1 MWVYYNVNVVVC
13 YISVLF
19 GKGDGV
25 SKEFFGDGRVE
36 VFDVEYGEGV
46 LVFVLY
52 GWELVDY
59 GCGVFLLVEVGFLF
73 YCCVDVF

>member
-1 MWVYYNVNVVVC
+1 MHYDVNVAVR
-13 YISVLF
+13 YTSVLF

-25 SKEFFGDGRVE
+25 SKEFFGYGRVE

-52 GWELVDY
+52 G
-59 GCGVFLLVEVGFLF
+59 
-73 YCCVDVF
+73 